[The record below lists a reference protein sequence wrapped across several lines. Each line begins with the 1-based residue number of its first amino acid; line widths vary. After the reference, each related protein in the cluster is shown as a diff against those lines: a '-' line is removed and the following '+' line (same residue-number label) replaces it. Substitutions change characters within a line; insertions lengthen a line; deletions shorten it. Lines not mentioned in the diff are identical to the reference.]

1 MTNNQIKYISSL
13 KQKKFRDKHNKFIVE
28 GDKLVKELL
37 NSHYDIENIYA
48 VKEWA
53 ETLDIVSNN
62 IIEIS
67 AKELKRI
74 SLLKT
79 PNKVL
84 AVADIKT
91 TEYNLKDISKE
102 LSIVIDDIQ
111 DPGNFGTIMRTAD
124 WFGIKNVFCS
134 SNSVDVFNPKV
145 VQATMGAIFRV
156 NIYYINIADF
166 IKQTSK
172 YKLPVYG
179 TYLEGENIYQQK
191 FTQNGIIVFGNEGAG
206 ISDNISSLINNK
218 IHIPSFGNAGESLN
232 IASAV
237 AIVCSEFRR
246 GKTNKDI
253 V

>member
-13 KQKKFRDKHNKFIVE
+13 KQKKFRDKHNKFIIE

-53 ETLDIVSNN
+53 ETLDIVPNN

-67 AKELKRI
+67 AKELNRI

-91 TEYNLKDISKE
+91 HEYNLKDISKG
-102 LSIVIDDIQ
+102 LSIVIDNIQ
-111 DPGNFGTIMRTAD
+111 DPGNLGTIMRTAN
-124 WFGIKNVFCS
+124 WFGIKNIFCS
-134 SNSVDVFNPKV
+134 LNSVDVFNPKV
-145 VQATMGAIFRV
+145 VQATMGAIFRINV
-156 NIYYINIADF
+156 HYIDIANF
-166 IKQTSK
+166 IKQTTK
-172 YKLPVYG
+172 YKLPIYG

-191 FTQNGIIVFGNEGAG
+191 LTQNGIIVFGNEGTG
-206 ISDNISSLINNK
+206 ISDNINSLINRK
-218 IHIPSFGNAGESLN
+218 IHIPSFANASESLN
-232 IASAV
+232 IAGAV
-237 AIVCSEFRR
+237 AIVCSEFKR
-246 GKTNKDI
+246 G
-253 V
+253 